1 MSWKSE
7 GTTLSDES
15 APSKESTQTTR
26 LDAESWLRELGNSGL
41 RVSAIGFGCWPIAGV
56 STLGTNEQ
64 DSLATI
70 HAALDHE
77 INFIDTAYSYGY
89 DGESDRLL
97 AQVLRDR
104 RSEVVLASKVGQAFD
119 SNRQRVVCGRPEVL
133 LQQARES
140 IQRLKVEQLD
150 VLYLHCP
157 DPEVPIKESAG
168 AIAEALSQGI
178 AKCAGVS
185 NVDLKELVE
194 FHSVCP
200 ASIVQPPFNML
211 QQSAVLELRDFCRDQ
226 NIAIASYWALMK
238 GLLAGGMQRNHEF
251 DPKDKRLTY
260 EVFQGQAWER
270 AQDFLDR
277 LRSIARDLE
286 CTVSQLVLLWTI
298 RQPGITSALCGAKRP
313 DQIIETAKTKKLIDA
328 GVPLEIWQS
337 VDAAL
342 VAYNLAAANL
352 EHS

>member
-1 MSWKSE
+1 MNLKSE
-7 GTTLSDES
+7 GTTLSSDS
-15 APSKESTQTTR
+15 TSSKGKEDTTGQC
-26 LDAESWLRELGNSGL
+26 DAEPWLRELGSSGL

-97 AQVLRDR
+97 ARVLRDR
-104 RSEVVLASKVGQAFD
+104 RSEVVLASKVGQAFNP
-119 SNRQRVVCGRPEVL
+119 SRQRVVCGRPEVL

-157 DPEVPIKESAG
+157 DPEVPIQESAG

-185 NVDLKELVE
+185 NVNLNELVE
-194 FHSVCP
+194 FHGVCP
-200 ASIVQPPFNML
+200 ASVVQPPFNML
-211 QQSAVLELRDFCRDQ
+211 QQSAVLELRNFCRNQ
-226 NIAIASYWALMK
+226 NIAIANYWALMK

-260 EVFQGQAWER
+260 EIFQGQAWER
-270 AQDFLDR
+270 AQDLLDS
-277 LRSIARDLE
+277 LRSIARDLK

-313 DQIIETAKTKKLIDA
+313 EQIMETAKTKQLLDA
-328 GVPLEIWQS
+328 GVPPEVLQN

-342 VAYNLAAANL
+342 IAYNLAAASL
-352 EHS
+352 EH